1 MDDAPDIPDLQMTP
15 TTVSTGFGTGNY
27 DPATGNAGYTLNPTL
42 AKFRDLFYG
51 AAGAAQP
58 TAQQLQFGKD
68 VSQYGQN
75 LFGQAAN
82 LNTGQMAQDYYSQQQ
97 SALNPQR
104 MQENVQLGDTLFKQ
118 GRTGA
123 GVGVS
128 GGYVNPEQF
137 ALLKAREGQNA
148 QLMLG
153 AEDRARSIQQQD
165 ISNAF
170 NYSNAGSALQ
180 MQPYQNM
187 ASLFGL
193 GTNIEGLGA
202 NTLSQ
207 VGQFGQMQQQW
218 SQAQQQVAAAQAAAE
233 GGGFMSGLTGALG
246 QGIGTYFGGSLGGA
260 VGGKIG
266 GMIGGGGNSGGG
278 GLFSSLFSGGGGY
291 QMPADVSF
299 DTYYGMG
306 D

>member
-15 TTVSTGFGTGNY
+15 TTVSTGFGTGSY

-42 AKFRDLFYG
+42 AKFRDMFYG
-51 AAGAAQP
+51 AAGNMAP
-58 TAQQLQFGKD
+58 TQQQLQYGKD
-68 VSQYGQN
+68 VSNYGQN
-75 LFGQAAN
+75 LFNQAAN
-82 LNTGQMAQDYYSQQQ
+82 LNTGQMAQDYYTQQQ
-97 SALNPQR
+97 QALNPQR
-104 MQENVQLGDTLFKQ
+104 MQENSQLGDTLFKQ

-123 GVGVS
+123 GIGVS

-153 AEDRARSIQQQD
+153 AEDRARGIQQQD

-180 MQPYQNM
+180 MQPYQNV

-193 GTNIEGLGA
+193 GTGIEGLGA

-246 QGIGTYFGGSLGGA
+246 QGLGTYFGGSVGGA
-260 VGGKIG
+260 IGGKVG
-266 GMIGGGGNSGGG
+266 GMIGGGNSGGG
-278 GLFSSLFSGGGGY
+278 GLFSSLFSGGDY
-291 QMPADVSF
+291 QMPQSQSF
-299 DTYYGMG
+299 DYYNSMG
-306 D
+306 G